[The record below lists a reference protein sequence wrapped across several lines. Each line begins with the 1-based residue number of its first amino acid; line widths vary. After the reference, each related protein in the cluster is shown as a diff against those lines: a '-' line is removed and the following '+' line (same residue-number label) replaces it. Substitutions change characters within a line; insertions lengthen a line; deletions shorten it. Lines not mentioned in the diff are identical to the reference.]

1 MIGRVLSFLPNKI
14 PAMTQ
19 SRAFAKS
26 SSRMRRSERPK
37 MVSSGILK
45 RCDKDILLEIGVVI
59 ANLIRQSVICQ
70 EMGQPSDTVYE

>member
-1 MIGRVLSFLPNKI
+1 MIGRVLLFLPNKI

-37 MVSSGILK
+37 MVSAGILK
-45 RCDKDILLEIGVVI
+45 RRNKDILLEIGVVI
-59 ANLIRQSVICQ
+59 AIQIEKSVIDIC
-70 EMGQPSDTVYE
+70 E